1 MRCSVTAASQT
12 KNEELHRAK
21 TPQVAVAA
29 FLIVSANEFCSFG
42 SYNLAT
48 AILCGQV
55 FFELECIVCP
65 GLTLQEMELGK
76 TDLHVSVTLLDN
88 DLDLRRRNRCHLG
101 LLSLTI
107 TESPP
112 RMHLQ

>member
-1 MRCSVTAASQT
+1 MRKLHKSPLQHSLLYRQT
-12 KNEELHRAK
+12 SSA
-21 TPQVAVAA
+21 
-29 FLIVSANEFCSFG
+29 VSAVTISPPPYFVGKF
-42 SYNLAT
+42 
-48 AILCGQV
+48 

-65 GLTLQEMELGK
+65 GLTVREMELGK

-101 LLSLTI
+101 LLSFTI

-112 RMHLQ
+112 RMRLQ